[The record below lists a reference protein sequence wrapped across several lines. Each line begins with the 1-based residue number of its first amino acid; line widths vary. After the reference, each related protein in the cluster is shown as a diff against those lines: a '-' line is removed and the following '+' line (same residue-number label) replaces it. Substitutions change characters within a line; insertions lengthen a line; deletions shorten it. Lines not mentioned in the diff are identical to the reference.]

1 MKKRKIIII
10 LSISILLTLV
20 VAVPNVLSQVKRGAA
35 VTIDQVPEKLKKL
48 DIKDYFIASDF
59 KKVGIIHA
67 IRGTVVVIHKATG
80 KAYFGMEGDYI
91 HENDVL
97 ETLAKS
103 RCRVRLF
110 NEDVISMAPDSNLA
124 VDEVAFS
131 RKKRVKRSFFSMLK
145 GKVMFYSLRLFSF
158 RKSYAKLKT
167 PTAVVGVRGTKFGVY
182 VYWEDEEKQAKGP
195 IQVADLGNDMGM
207 YLAKA
212 GPGEGGKPNFKA
224 HFEDGDG
231 YVDEKDVPAGS
242 TYDSKTDKTY
252 PTDPTY
258 AEGFEKETSVEE
270 KPKPGKPPKPPAETG
285 KQDPS
290 SGADTNEDIVDTN
303 QEQTTGG
310 VPEPEVPEPE
320 VPEPEPP
327 PSGQYGYFT
336 ALLSLYYVED
346 SDYDSTYRSTSRQD
360 FEGDTVEGD
369 NLSYKMVNTGKGEWK
384 DDADGPPYLKSVQNL
399 DGSSGDLGTDN
410 CITVEELGSNDYLK
424 WGYWYVEDPFSIGES
439 SYAVN
444 HYNND
449 RQGYYIFGTNPAD
462 IGALSGTYT
471 YTGNAYGTMYEVGE
485 VSQNVAMG
493 PGTSGGSGSFNCT
506 LNFTSGSITDFDLTV
521 SGGGYTASITNAT
534 GSLTTGNNHI
544 NLDYTGGTW
553 ELSDGST
560 PVSATY
566 GDVKGS
572 VYGTNGEAVGG
583 VWKMGYSNTYHATGI
598 YQGTRSP

>member
-1 MKKRKIIII
+1 MKKGKLVII
-10 LSISILLTLV
+10 LSIAIVFTLAL
-20 VAVPNVLSQVKRGAA
+20 AVPNVLSQVKRGAA
-35 VTIDQVPEKLKKL
+35 VPIDQVPEKLKKL

-59 KKVGIIHA
+59 QKVGVIHA

-110 NEDVISMAPDSNLA
+110 NEDVISMASDSNLA

-158 RKSYAKLKT
+158 RKSYARLKT

-195 IQVADLGNDMGM
+195 IQVADLGSDFGM

-212 GPGEGGKPNFKA
+212 GPEEGGKSYTRA

-252 PTDPTY
+252 PTDPKY
-258 AEGFEKETSVEE
+258 AEDFEKETSVEE
-270 KPKPGKPPKPPAETG
+270 KPPKPPKLPVDTG
-285 KQDPS
+285 EKDPNWDADMIEDI
-290 SGADTNEDIVDTN
+290 ADTG
-303 QEQTTGG
+303 QEETTGG
-310 VPEPEVPEPE
+310 VTQPQ
-320 VPEPEPP
+320 
-327 PSGQYGYFT
+327 GYGYFT
-336 ALLSLYYVED
+336 AFLS
-346 SDYDSTYRSTSRQD
+346 SYDGEVYSYASIYRSTLRQD
-360 FEGDTVEGD
+360 FEGETVEGYD
-369 NLSYKMVNTGKGEWK
+369 NSYEMIATGQGEWK
-384 DDADGPPYLKSVQNL
+384 DDAEGPPYLKSVQYL
-399 DGSSGDLGTDN
+399 GQSSGDLGTNN
-410 CITVEELGSNDYLK
+410 CIKVEELGSNDYLK
-424 WGYWYVEDPFSIGES
+424 WGYWYAPDLFNIDAYE
-439 SYAVN
+439 YAVN
-444 HYNND
+444 HDDND
-449 RQGYYIFGTNPAD
+449 RQGYYIFGPNPAD

-471 YTGNAYGTMYEVGE
+471 YTGDAYGSFYFSAISE
-485 VSQNVAMG
+485 AME
-493 PGTSGGSGSFNCT
+493 GSFNCT
-506 LNFTSGSITDFDLTV
+506 LNFGTAPTISNFNLSV
-521 SGGGYTASITNAT
+521 SGDTYEASISGASGTLT
-534 GSLTTGNNHI
+534 PGSNHI
-544 NLDYTGGTW
+544 NLTYTSEAWQLGPTVSPG
-553 ELSDGST
+553 

-583 VWKMGYSNTYHATGI
+583 VWKMGESEYGYHATGI
-598 YQGTRSP
+598 YQGTKVVE